1 MAYTAFPYDP
11 TLPISSEL
19 AGNMYLELQAIKQ
32 RMNYQV
38 GAGVVVP
45 PALTLTARV
54 VTLEDASTD
63 HETRIATLESDLPA
77 LALRVTDLE
86 TWQTSHQAAYDAF
99 VQQEADWKTNTYT
112 PEQTVQ
118 DNAISANASG
128 ISAVNTRV
136 DGVETVLAGRTE
148 VFSGTTAPQPGLGKN
163 GDIYHQFS

>member
-11 TLPISSEL
+11 TLPISTEL

-54 VTLEDASTD
+54 VTLETASTD
-63 HETRIATLESDLPA
+63 YGTRITTLETDLPA
-77 LALRVTDLE
+77 LTLRVTDLE

-99 VQQEADWKTNTYT
+99 VQGEADWKTNTYT
-112 PEQTVQ
+112 VEQGAQ
-118 DNAISANASG
+118 DTNISNNTAAIAA
-128 ISAVNTRV
+128 IDTRV
-136 DGVETVLAGRTE
+136 TAVEGRTN
-148 VFSGTTAPQPGLGKN
+148 VHIGTTAPPVGLGVD
-163 GDIYHQFS
+163 GDVYHQYA